1 MRPIDAD
8 KLREKY
14 IRGEIK
20 FDDEYDLIDKC
31 PIIDISSII
40 QERINEDIQEV
51 KERIP
56 SALYD
61 RVSKGSML

>member
-20 FDDEYDLIDKC
+20 FDDEYKC